1 MQVATH
7 YGPATVSTVR
17 HANGRG
23 FMVTAALSFA
33 KHEKWFRFRPAP
45 SEAMAV
51 AANLVALID
60 D

>member
-23 FMVTAALSFA
+23 FMVTASLSFA
-33 KHEKWFRFRPAP
+33 KHEAWFRFRPSP
-45 SEAMAV
+45 EECEAI
-51 AANLVALID
+51 AARLVALLD

>member
-7 YGPATVSTVR
+7 YGPATVSAVR

-23 FMVTAALSFA
+23 FMVTASLSFA
-33 KHEKWFRFRPAP
+33 KHEAWFRFRPSP
-45 SEAMAV
+45 VECEAI
-51 AANLVALID
+51 AARLVALLD

>member
-7 YGPATVSTVR
+7 YGPATVSAVR

-23 FMVTAALSFA
+23 FMVTASLSFA
-33 KHEKWFRFRPAP
+33 KHEAWFRFRPSP
-45 SEAMAV
+45 EECEAI
-51 AANLVALID
+51 AARLVALLD